1 MKPQIIEIRGC
12 RFGKHGIRK
21 DGKYYKCSYSHSA
34 LIDGKE
40 AITIYGDRTTGRLP
54 AVLNPEND
62 TDLMTD
68 YFEGDRARFYAGTP
82 EFEALLPLI
91 QAQKAVAA

>member
-1 MKPQIIEIRGC
+1 MKTSTIEIRGC

-21 DGKYYKCSYSHSA
+21 DGKYYKCHYSHCT
-34 LIDGKE
+34 LIDGRE
-40 AITIYGDRTTGRLP
+40 AITIYGYGTTGRLP

-68 YFEGDRARFYAGTP
+68 YFDADRARFYAGTP
-82 EFEALLPLI
+82 EFEALRPLI
-91 QAQKAVAA
+91 QARKAVAA